1 MRFCF
6 YVIAKKNVDQDV
18 AIQENLALKACLNS
32 TGSSKLIEKINAAKR
47 ECFGGDSEFDWNDF
61 ADLNAVC
68 KFIKHIFVHNFL
80 IHSGPRPRQQWNV
93 HKNGGCRDVLLRKPR
108 MDRSVSFWL
117 RTSYFTNTGL
127 SFIPVFYCFNPI

>member
-1 MRFCF
+1 MFLIIHNR
-6 YVIAKKNVDQDV
+6 KKNVDQDV
-18 AIQENLALKACLNS
+18 AIRENLALKACLNS

-93 HKNGGCRDVLLRKPR
+93 HKNGGCRDVLLRKP
-108 MDRSVSFWL
+108 
-117 RTSYFTNTGL
+117 
-127 SFIPVFYCFNPI
+127 